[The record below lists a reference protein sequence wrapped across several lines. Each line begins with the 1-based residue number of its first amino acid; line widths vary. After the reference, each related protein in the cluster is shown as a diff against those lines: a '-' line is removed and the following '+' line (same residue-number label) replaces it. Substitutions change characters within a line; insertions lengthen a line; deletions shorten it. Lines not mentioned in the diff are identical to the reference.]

1 MKESVE
7 ENKPQKS
14 NGDKIRNI
22 IIIVCVIAAV
32 LIAVLLGVRYAKQQA
47 ELTKLKEL
55 AEQTQLPDVQLVAE
69 NIVDEPGEVVENG
82 PMTID
87 EKIEWYQEKFGIE
100 VPDKNL
106 DFADL
111 QENTNEDIYAWI
123 YIPNTQID
131 YPVLQHPTDNYYY
144 LNYNLDGS
152 KGYPGCIYTE
162 DYNAKDFSDPLTV
175 MYGHNMKNGSMF
187 AGLHK
192 FEDAEFF
199 EENPYVY
206 IYTEKDVL
214 VYEIFAAYQY
224 SDAHLL
230 YEKDYTSE
238 IVFES
243 YLEEVLGQRS
253 MTSNIRE
260 DVSVNGTDKVL
271 TLSTCI
277 ANKPDNRYLV
287 QGVLLDEN

>member
-1 MKESVE
+1 MADRIERQDISSQ
-7 ENKPQKS
+7 NK
-14 NGDKIRNI
+14 DVIRKI
-22 IIIVCVIAAV
+22 IIIVCVLAAIILAAV
-32 LIAVLLGVRYAKQQA
+32 LGVNYFRQRA
-47 ELTKLKEL
+47 ELAKMEEL
-55 AEQTQLPDVQLVAE
+55 ANQTRLPDVELVPE
-69 NIVDEPGEVVENG
+69 EIVDEPVVEPEDR
-82 PMTID
+82 PMTVD
-87 EKIEWYQEKFGIE
+87 EKIQWYEDTYGIV
-100 VPDKNL
+100 VPEKNL

-111 QENTNEDIYAWI
+111 QENTNADIYAWI

-192 FEDAEFF
+192 FEDSQFF

-206 IYTEKDVL
+206 IYTADNVL
-214 VYEIFAAYQY
+214 VYKVFAAYQHD
-224 SDAHLL
+224 DAHLL
-230 YEKDYTSE
+230 YEKDYTNE
-238 IVFES
+238 MVFES

-253 MTSNIRE
+253 MTANIRE
-260 DVSVNGTDKVL
+260 DVSVKGSDKVL